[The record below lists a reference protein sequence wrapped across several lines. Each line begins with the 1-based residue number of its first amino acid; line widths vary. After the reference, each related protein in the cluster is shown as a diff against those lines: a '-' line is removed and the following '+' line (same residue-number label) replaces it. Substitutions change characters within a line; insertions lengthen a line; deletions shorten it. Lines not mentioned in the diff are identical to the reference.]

1 MAQIIKQERAL
12 RTQEDLEQVAALFS
26 RNLLQN
32 TQALEYLKERGLPLD
47 LVKQGLIGFCPPYYG
62 HWFDLIRGRITVP
75 IRDVHGRIVAFAG
88 RQFEPMEAITE
99 RAFWESYGR
108 DPDKAHKR
116 FEKWKRGKW
125 LNESGFSK
133 SRHLYFLDRAKDAAR
148 ERNYI
153 VLVEGYFDTLV
164 LAQNDVTNT
173 AAVCGLALTEYHVAT
188 IKRYCDH
195 VVFILDPDEA
205 GLRSLSKMREI
216 AEAGRLKHHSVFL
229 PNKLDPDEFVLKY
242 GAKALKASIE
252 KMILN
257 DTKELV
263 VKLRNE
269 NKN

>member
-1 MAQIIKQERAL
+1 MTQIVKQEHAL
-12 RTQEDLEQVAALFS
+12 RTQEDLKQVAALFS

-32 TQALEYLKERGLPLD
+32 SKALEYLKERGLPIEM
-47 LVKQGLIGFCPPYYG
+47 VKQGLIGFCPPYYD

-88 RQFEPMEAITE
+88 RQFEPMADITE
-99 RAFWESYGR
+99 RAFWDSYGR
-108 DPDKAHKR
+108 DPARAQKR

-125 LNESGFSK
+125 LNEVGFSK
-133 SRHLYFLDRAKDAAR
+133 SRHLYFLDKAKEAAR

-164 LAQNDVTNT
+164 LTNNDFPNT

-195 VVFILDPDEA
+195 VVFILDPDDA
-205 GLRSLSKMREI
+205 GMRSLAKMREI
-216 AEAGRLKHHSVFL
+216 AEEGRLKHHSVFL
-229 PNKLDPDEFVLKY
+229 PNKLDPDEFILKY
-242 GAKALKASIE
+242 GSRALKSSID

-257 DTKELV
+257 DTTELV

-269 NKN
+269 NKD

>member
-1 MAQIIKQERAL
+1 M
-12 RTQEDLEQVAALFS
+12 
-26 RNLLQN
+26 
-32 TQALEYLKERGLPLD
+32 
-47 LVKQGLIGFCPPYYG
+47 
-62 HWFDLIRGRITVP
+62 
-75 IRDVHGRIVAFAG
+75 
-88 RQFEPMEAITE
+88 
-99 RAFWESYGR
+99 
-108 DPDKAHKR
+108 
-116 FEKWKRGKW
+116 
-125 LNESGFSK
+125 
-133 SRHLYFLDRAKDAAR
+133 
-148 ERNYI
+148 
-153 VLVEGYFDTLV
+153 
-164 LAQNDVTNT
+164 
-173 AAVCGLALTEYHVAT
+173 AT